1 MASTQKALR
10 WGVEQRLEFIE
21 FHLFWEGGVNR
32 SDIINFFGVSVPQ
45 ASNDLSRYQ
54 EIAPRNIVYDLS
66 EKRYLATKS
75 FKPKFLDPDS
85 DRYLSYLRHMAEG
98 LLEPHETWISVVPE
112 TATLPLPH
120 RNIVPEILKPV
131 LEAVRHKRSLKVLY
145 QSLSVE
151 RPKPAWREI
160 SPHAFAHDGFRWHV
174 RAFCHIDSHFKDFLL
189 PRILET
195 GDFGEALAETSDDA
209 AWHETIVVSLKPHP
223 DLTVEQQ
230 YVIARDYGMSKQRV
244 SIEVRKAL
252 LYYFL
257 KQLGLDFNEHARPAR
272 EQHVVL
278 ANSKNV
284 KHALEQT

>member
-1 MASTQKALR
+1 MTSKQKALS

-54 EIAPRNIVYDLS
+54 EIAPRNIEYDRS
-66 EKRYLATKS
+66 EKRYLATKA

-85 DRYLSYLRHMAEG
+85 DRYLSYLRLMAEK
-98 LLEPHETWISVVPE
+98 LIEPHETWISAVPE

-120 RNIVPEILKPV
+120 RNIEAEILKPV
-131 LEAVRHKRSLKVLY
+131 LEAVRHNRSLKVRY
-145 QSLSVE
+145 QSLSAA
-151 RPKPAWREI
+151 RPRPVWREI
-160 SPHAFAHDGFRWHV
+160 SPHAFAFDGFRWHV
-174 RAFCHIDSHFKDFLL
+174 RAFCHIDSRFKDFLL

-195 GDFGEALAETSDDA
+195 GDFGEPLTKSADDI
-209 AWHETIVVSLKPHP
+209 AWHETTIVTLKPHP
-223 DLTVEQQ
+223 DLADDQQ
-230 YVIARDYGMSKQRV
+230 FVVARDYGMSKRRID
-244 SIEVRKAL
+244 IEVRKAL

-257 KQLGLDFNEHARPAR
+257 KQLGLDFNEHKRPAR

-278 ANSKNV
+278 ANPSDV
-284 KHALEQT
+284 KRALEQS